1 MMLFKYQY
9 LEMFLSFQIFFNLKY
24 ENLFCDTRDSFSLEM
39 LLHVY
44 LFI

>member
-1 MMLFKYQY
+1 MMLSKYQY
-9 LEMFLSFQIFFNLKY
+9 LEMLKSSDFFYLKY
-24 ENLFCDTRDSFSLEM
+24 ENLFCDTSDSFSLQM